1 MSKEKKERTHYPFP
15 DAPFADPVFGQP
27 ESCAD
32 LVNKYGTYNIQ
43 PTADT
48 ENVFPLISHALPEQ
62 WKDMAIGKDELDE
75 LYAILDKAAGRGASF
90 ILRGPASWREK
101 YGASFRPRRA
111 PRPSPRRRRRRP
123 RSDA

>member
-43 PTADT
+43 PTCDT
-48 ENVFPLISHALPEQ
+48 PNLFPLIEQ
-62 WKDMAIGKDELDE
+62 WKDMAIGKDELE
-75 LYAILDKAAGRGASF
+75 Q
-90 ILRGPASWREK
+90 E
-101 YGASFRPRRA
+101 
-111 PRPSPRRRRRRP
+111 
-123 RSDA
+123 

>member
-48 ENVFPLISHALPEQ
+48 ENVFP
-62 WKDMAIGKDELDE
+62 
-75 LYAILDKAAGRGASF
+75 
-90 ILRGPASWREK
+90 
-101 YGASFRPRRA
+101 
-111 PRPSPRRRRRRP
+111 
-123 RSDA
+123 

>member
-1 MSKEKKERTHYPFP
+1 MSKDKKERTHDPFP

-62 WKDMAIGKDELDE
+62 WKDMAIGKDELE
-75 LYAILDKAAGRGASF
+75 Q
-90 ILRGPASWREK
+90 E
-101 YGASFRPRRA
+101 
-111 PRPSPRRRRRRP
+111 
-123 RSDA
+123 

>member
-1 MSKEKKERTHYPFP
+1 MREEKKGFPYDPAPDVNRFPFP

-48 ENVFPLISHALPEQ
+48 DNLFPLIAPGLPRR
-62 WKDMAIGKDELDE
+62 
-75 LYAILDKAAGRGASF
+75 GRGMKRDKGD
-90 ILRGPASWREK
+90 LEQLP
-101 YGASFRPRRA
+101 
-111 PRPSPRRRRRRP
+111 
-123 RSDA
+123 

>member
-1 MSKEKKERTHYPFP
+1 MSKEKKERRHYPFP

-32 LVNKYGTYNIQ
+32 LVNKSGTYNFQ

-62 WKDMAIGKDELDE
+62 CKDLAIGKDELE
-75 LYAILDKAAGRGASF
+75 Q
-90 ILRGPASWREK
+90 E
-101 YGASFRPRRA
+101 
-111 PRPSPRRRRRRP
+111 
-123 RSDA
+123 

>member
-1 MSKEKKERTHYPFP
+1 MSKEKKERRHYPFP

-48 ENVFPLISHALPEQ
+48 ENVFPLTA
-62 WKDMAIGKDELDE
+62 
-75 LYAILDKAAGRGASF
+75 
-90 ILRGPASWREK
+90 
-101 YGASFRPRRA
+101 
-111 PRPSPRRRRRRP
+111 
-123 RSDA
+123 

>member
-1 MSKEKKERTHYPFP
+1 MSKEEKERRHYPFP

-48 ENVFPLISHALPEQ
+48 ENVFPLISHARPEQ
-62 WKDMAIGKDELDE
+62 WKDMAIGKDELE
-75 LYAILDKAAGRGASF
+75 Q
-90 ILRGPASWREK
+90 E
-101 YGASFRPRRA
+101 
-111 PRPSPRRRRRRP
+111 
-123 RSDA
+123 